1 MTTYF
6 AFVHKDPDSAYGI
19 VFPDVPG
26 CYSAGDT
33 YEQAVA
39 NAEEALRLHFEVA
52 RDLGWTLPEPRS
64 FEDLLADPEIK
75 EEATQAPLIAV
86 PLSPVNDAETEI
98 RVSLAP
104 DLVDAIDVA
113 ARARGQT
120 RSAFLAD
127 AARAR
132 LSE

>member
-1 MTTYF
+1 MKTYF

-26 CYSAGDT
+26 CFSAGDT

-39 NAEEALRLHFEVA
+39 NAAEALRLHHDVTLES
-52 RDLGWTLPEPRS
+52 GWTFPEPRT
-64 FEDLLADPEIK
+64 FDELMADPEVK
-75 EEATQAPLIAV
+75 EEASEAPLIAV
-86 PLSPVNDAETEI
+86 PLALPGEPEIEI

-104 DLVDAIDVA
+104 QLVDAIDEA
-113 ARARGQT
+113 ARERGQT

-132 LSE
+132 LSA